1 MPESFKNGIVQ
12 RLFRNLL
19 DLMILRI
26 VQTEPMWG
34 YKIIK
39 HVEEQYRIKLR
50 HSALYPLLKKLEKTG
65 FLRSRKETKSGRIR
79 KIYEITSKGIH
90 LVEAYNEI
98 LKEEIDR
105 RSQAQS
111 DKRHQK

>member
-90 LVEAYNEI
+90 LVEAYNEF
-98 LKEEIDR
+98 LQQEMNAHSSVQVPR
-105 RSQAQS
+105 RN
-111 DKRHQK
+111 

>member
-1 MPESFKNGIVQ
+1 MPESFKTGIVQ

-26 VQTEPMWG
+26 VQREPMWG

-50 HSALYPLLKKLEKTG
+50 HSALYPLLKKLERTG
-65 FLRSRKETKSGRIR
+65 FLRSRKETKNGRIR

-90 LVEAYNEI
+90 LVEAYNEF
-98 LKEEIDR
+98 LREEMTR
-105 RSQAQS
+105 PTHT
-111 DKRHQK
+111 KR

>member
-98 LKEEIDR
+98 LKEE
-105 RSQAQS
+105 
-111 DKRHQK
+111 